1 MLNERGHLNRWFLGA
16 GVFAIAMAFLEASV
30 VVYLRALYYPG
41 GFSFPLVRIPER
53 MILIE
58 CGRELA
64 TIVMLVSVS
73 LWLGSTRWSRFGW
86 FAFVFGVWDLFY
98 YMWLRLLLKWPA
110 TLLDPDILFL
120 IPIPWIAPVIAP
132 IAIAL
137 TMCVIGVALVVVERH
152 GPVYRPGVA
161 AWALGVLG
169 TAILLYTF
177 MHDVN
182 ASLRLQ
188 LPSPFPYWL
197 LVIGLACYWAGFFLS
212 LRRSR
217 QDAQRAGR

>member
-1 MLNERGHLNRWFLGA
+1 
-16 GVFAIAMAFLEASV
+16 MAFLEASV
-30 VVYLRALYYPG
+30 VVYLRQLYYPG
-41 GFSFPLVRIPER
+41 GFAFPLVRIPER

-64 TIVMLVSVS
+64 TIVMLISVS
-73 LWLGSTRWSRFGW
+73 LWLGNTRWSRFGW
-86 FAFVFGVWDLFY
+86 FAFVFGIWDLFY
-98 YMWLRLLLKWPA
+98 YVWLRLLLKWPA

-120 IPIPWIAPVIAP
+120 VPLPWIGPVVAP

-137 TMCVIGVALVVVERH
+137 TMCVIGVALVVIERD
-152 GPVYRPGVA
+152 GPVYKPGVV

-169 TAILLYTF
+169 TALLLYAF
-177 MHDVN
+177 MYDVH

-188 LPSPFPYWL
+188 PLLPFPYGL
-197 LVIGLACYWAGFFLS
+197 LAAGLACYWAGFSLS

>member
-1 MLNERGHLNRWFLGA
+1 LNGRGHVNRRFLGA

-30 VVYLRALYYPG
+30 VVYLRQLYYPG
-41 GFSFPLVRIPER
+41 GFAFPLVRIPER

-64 TIVMLVSVS
+64 TIVMLISVS
-73 LWLGSTRWSRFGW
+73 LWLGNTRWSRFGW

-98 YMWLRLLLKWPA
+98 YAWLRLLLKWPA
-110 TLLDPDILFL
+110 TLLDRDILFL
-120 IPIPWIAPVIAP
+120 VPLPWIGPVVAP

-137 TMCVIGVALVVVERH
+137 TMCVIGVALVVIERH

-169 TAILLYTF
+169 TALLLYAF
-177 MHDVN
+177 MYDVN
-182 ASLRLQ
+182 AGLRLQ
-188 LPSPFPYWL
+188 PALPFPYGL
-197 LVIGLACYWAGFFLS
+197 LAAGLACFWAGFRLS
-212 LRRSR
+212 LRRLRSETNHH
-217 QDAQRAGR
+217 